1 MLKKTDKSLI
11 KFFGQRWK
19 KFDQEPIITELKKIY
34 DIYFENFPFDKINKN
49 SVGID
54 IGSGSGRW
62 AQFILPKVKKLYC
75 LEPSKEAITISKTK
89 LSKYKN
95 CIHINKE
102 ANDIFEI
109 EDHSLDFAYSL
120 GVLHHITDINKAMHS
135 FCIKLKDG
143 APVLLYLYYNLESRG
158 FIDLQS
164 LFHT

>member
-75 LEPSKEAITISKTK
+75 LEPSKEAIIISKTK
-89 LSKYKN
+89 L
-95 CIHINKE
+95 
-102 ANDIFEI
+102 
-109 EDHSLDFAYSL
+109 
-120 GVLHHITDINKAMHS
+120 
-135 FCIKLKDG
+135 
-143 APVLLYLYYNLESRG
+143 
-158 FIDLQS
+158 
-164 LFHT
+164 